1 MVGNVREDGEHSG
14 YFWELIDLS
23 YPSHPPPRLTHTHIG
38 FKKGMAFNIPPL
50 PIFFYLSLLFH
61 RTYKYI
67 FTDNS
72 TDFFFSIPFV
82 ETTPWIILWRGGFW
96 V

>member
-1 MVGNVREDGEHSG
+1 MVGNVREDGEYSG
-14 YFWELIDLS
+14 YFWELIYLIL
-23 YPSHPPPRLTHTHIG
+23 PLPRPASHTHTSDSKRVWHLT
-38 FKKGMAFNIPPL
+38 FL
-50 PIFFYLSLLFH
+50 PCQFFFHLSLLFH

-67 FTDNS
+67 STDNS

-82 ETTPWIILWRGGFW
+82 ETTPLIILLRGGFW